1 MALSCA
7 VCHTDNRP
15 VSFFCAQCGT
25 KLHFMEV
32 PQAQLIVMSR
42 SGRGKQYV
50 VNSRICYVGR
60 DDTNQVAIDDD
71 ALSKKHAK
79 IVYAAGQYCI
89 EDLAS
94 SNGTFVNGE
103 RVVSRA
109 ALKDGD
115 LIRLGLLILKF
126 SFPTVASTSES
137 TSAGK
142 DTTA

>member
-7 VCHTDNRP
+7 VCHFSNRP
-15 VSFFCAQCGT
+15 GSFFCAQCGT

-50 VNSRICYVGR
+50 VNSRICYIGR
-60 DDTNQVAIDDD
+60 DETNQVAIDDD
-71 ALSKKHAK
+71 ALSKRHAK
-79 IVYAAGQYCI
+79 IVYAGGVYCI

-103 RVVSRA
+103 RVVSRV

-126 SFPTVASTSES
+126 SFSATTATSENFC
-137 TSAGK
+137 AGK
-142 DTTA
+142 DSTA